1 MKAIWKTTLL
11 CGLLAVAG
19 QAHAAPIPCT
29 GGTLTCYI
37 GLDLGSTDP
46 AKDPATNP
54 RTNANAAHSAF
65 AAALDPA
72 SVKVDTFEGAT
83 VGDSAPQFPGPLAKQ
98 SAETTTVSGNGAT
111 AAIKN
116 SSTDGTQYF
125 GRFNTTSGGS
135 KWWETSYD
143 FSFSLQ
149 QPVSAFG
156 FYATDVGDF
165 DGTLN
170 LVLSLVGGGT
180 LELNDVVPDSTSAAN
195 GALLFFG
202 FSDTVR
208 KFSGMSF
215 RIGQTATSPDG
226 YDAIGFDDMTTG
238 NLKVTDPNPVPEPA
252 SLALAGL
259 ALASLAAVRRR
270 KPA

>member
-1 MKAIWKTTLL
+1 MKANWKTTLL

-19 QAHAAPIPCT
+19 QAQAAPIPCT

-37 GLDLGSTDP
+37 GLDAGSTDP
-46 AKDPATNP
+46 TVNPAGNP
-54 RTNANAAHSAF
+54 RTNANAAQSAF

-72 SVKVDTFEGAT
+72 SVKVDTFESAN
-83 VGDSAPQFPGPLAKQ
+83 VGDLTPTFPGPLVKS
-98 SAETTTVSGNGAT
+98 SASTTNSVGGGAT
-111 AAIKN
+111 SAIKN
-116 SSTDGTQYF
+116 SSTDGTLHF

-143 FSFSLQ
+143 FSFTLQ

-170 LVLSLVGGGT
+170 LILTAVGG
-180 LELNDVVPDSTSAAN
+180 EQIVLNDVVPDSTSAAN

-202 FSDTVR
+202 VSDSVR

-215 RIGQTATSPDG
+215 RIGQTATSGPEF
-226 YDAIGFDDMTTG
+226 DAIGFDDMTTG
-238 NLKVTDPNPVPEPA
+238 NLKATDPNPVPEPA